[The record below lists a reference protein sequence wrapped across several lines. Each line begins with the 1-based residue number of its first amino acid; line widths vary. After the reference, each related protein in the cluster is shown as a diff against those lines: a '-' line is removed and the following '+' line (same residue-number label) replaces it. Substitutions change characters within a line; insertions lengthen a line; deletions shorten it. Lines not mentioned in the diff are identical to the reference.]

1 MVDKTETATLLD
13 ELLDDAKRVAAY
25 GQRTGRLRDPQLISA
40 IAAVERLPE
49 RTWAA
54 PEIVMLQS
62 SINAALQAISPTN
75 LADLRG
81 SWNPYQ
87 SNATGKQFLFVV
99 ATLLLMMVTALT
111 TFEYN
116 RGVTLLK
123 GVESLQKDDPRAEI
137 GAIIRQ
143 LLAVNDA
150 AAEQAIPQT
159 EAALDE
165 PHFALI
171 DRLHEIDGR
180 VGFYL
185 RQMGDF
191 RTGHQLPQEMLA
203 SAAADVQ
210 KLVGGMF
217 GAAQAAGDTP
227 GTAATDPAGLP
238 ASGVDACAK
247 RGAATEQYVSG
258 FASTPVAGVLTR
270 YLASVLDIVCAEN
283 IAYPPTSIPSYA
295 AFIHDVGTWS
305 NIWGLWYLP
314 ALYGA
319 LGAMLYYM
327 RRILDP
333 TIPDPPAIRILHR
346 TALGAFAGVIIAWF
360 WAPNAELNQSVS
372 SIGLTLFTLAFLVG
386 FGIEVLFALLDRMVG
401 VLIDVAKGVG
411 ERPPPSPPAPSA
423 H

>member
-1 MVDKTETATLLD
+1 MVEKTETATLLD
-13 ELLDDAKRVAAY
+13 ELVDDAKRVAAY
-25 GQRTGRLRDPQLISA
+25 GQRTGRLRDNQLVSA

-49 RTWAA
+49 RTWGAT
-54 PEIVMLQS
+54 EVVGLQLAT
-62 SINAALQAISPTN
+62 NAALQAIAPTN

-81 SWNPYQ
+81 EWNPYE
-87 SNATGKQFLFVV
+87 SSATGKQFVFVL
-99 ATLLLMMVTALT
+99 ATLALMIVTALA

-123 GVESLQKDDPRAEI
+123 GVEALQKDDPRAEI
-137 GAIIRQ
+137 GSIVRQ
-143 LLAVNDA
+143 LLAVNA
-150 AAEQAIPQT
+150 AIAEGQVMAPEAI
-159 EAALDE
+159 LDE

-180 VGFYL
+180 VGFYVP
-185 RQMGDF
+185 QMGDF
-191 RTGHQLPQEMLA
+191 RAGHQLPHEMLG
-203 SAAADVQ
+203 SAMGDLQNLIGGMLGVANAADKDGTAKAVDPA
-210 KLVGGMF
+210 LPGVGENACATRG
-217 GAAQAAGDTP
+217 QAA
-227 GTAATDPAGLP
+227 
-238 ASGVDACAK
+238 
-247 RGAATEQYVSG
+247 EQYVSG
-258 FASTPVAGVLTR
+258 FSKTPVANVLTT
-270 YLASVLDIVCAEN
+270 YVTHVLDIVCAEGMSF
-283 IAYPPTSIPSYA
+283 PPASIPSYA
-295 AFIHDVGTWS
+295 AFIHDMGTWS

-360 WAPNAELNQSVS
+360 WAPNAELSQSVS

-386 FGIEVLFALLDRMVG
+386 FGIEVLFALLDRIVS

-411 ERPPPSPPAPSA
+411 ERAPPTPPAPTGQ
-423 H
+423 